1 MENARYQISE
11 IDSNTITSHEMTF
24 GGRIDMT
31 LEGMSANSSTTSFNI
46 SGKQTVSVQREEKV
60 LWPGL

>member
-1 MENARYQISE
+1 MENLRYQNNE
-11 IDSNTITSHEMTF
+11 VDSNTMNSHEMTF
-24 GGRIDMT
+24 DGRIDMT

-46 SGKQTVSVQREEKV
+46 SGKQTVKVEREEKV

>member
-1 MENARYQISE
+1 MENLRYQNNE
-11 IDSNTITSHEMTF
+11 VDSNTMNSNEMTF
-24 GGRIDMT
+24 DGRIDMT

-46 SGKQTVSVQREEKV
+46 SGKQTVKVEREEKV